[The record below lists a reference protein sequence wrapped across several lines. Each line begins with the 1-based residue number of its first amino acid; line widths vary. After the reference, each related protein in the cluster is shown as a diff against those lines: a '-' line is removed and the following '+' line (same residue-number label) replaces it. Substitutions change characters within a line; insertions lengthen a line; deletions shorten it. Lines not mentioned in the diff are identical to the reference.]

1 MRTFNWLFALNVA
14 YIVLLAAITLLNRL
28 GPDRFWL
35 GALNFYL
42 PQLVWAVPGV
52 VLVLASWRGARGWI
66 WLPFLGILWVL
77 GPIMDWHWSFRQ
89 ARAEASAPTLRVMT
103 WNIKYGKRDLMPL
116 IEELQRSRPD
126 VILFQDA
133 VRAAEGPLGDYLR
146 GWQLENRGQYLVA
159 SRYPISA
166 VEVHELPSKDR
177 KKETF
182 LRCKLRVGSRDL
194 SLYNVHF
201 KTPRRSLN
209 AFRKV
214 KRDAWYIPKA
224 VDRFEGNVRTRL
236 LQAERVAEY
245 LGGERGD
252 FLVAG
257 DFNSPDHSLVCET
270 LRSAGLADAFDRA
283 GRGYGYTY
291 GHFLLRNR
299 IPYLRA
305 SWMRIDHIMTSS
317 GLSAQTCRV
326 GTRRASDH
334 RPVVAD
340 LIFNDPK

>member
-1 MRTFNWLFALNVA
+1 MGTFNLLLALNVA
-14 YIVLLAAITLLNRL
+14 YAVLLTAITLLNWL
-28 GPDRFWL
+28 GPDRFWI

-42 PQLVWAVPGV
+42 PQVIWAAPGVLLALAACRSARSLVWLPLLGV
-52 VLVLASWRGARGWI
+52 
-66 WLPFLGILWVL
+66 LWVL
-77 GPIMDWHWSFRQ
+77 GPIMDWHWSYRQ
-89 ARAEASAPTLRVMT
+89 ARAEASGATLRVMT

-116 IEELQRSRPD
+116 IEELERSRPD
-126 VILFQDA
+126 IVLFQDA
-133 VRAAEGPLGDYLR
+133 VRAGEGPLVDYLS
-146 GWQLENRGQYLVA
+146 GWQLESRGQYLVA

-166 VEVHELPSKDR
+166 VEVHALPSRDR

-182 LRCKLRVGSRDL
+182 LRCRVRVGSREI

-209 AFRKV
+209 AFRKA
-214 KRDAWYIPKA
+214 KRGAWYIPKA
-224 VDRFEGNVRTRL
+224 IDRFEGNVETRL

-245 LGGERGD
+245 LGRERGD

-270 LRSAGLADAFDRA
+270 LRKTGMTDAFAEA
-283 GRGYGYTY
+283 GRGYGYSY
-291 GHFLLRNR
+291 GHFLLKDR

-305 SWMRIDHIMTSS
+305 SWMRIDHIMTSA
-317 GLSAQTCRV
+317 GLRARNCRV

-334 RPVVAD
+334 RPVIAD
-340 LIFNDPK
+340 FILKDSN